1 MMNGEQAYEKADGR
15 NKKGPHDNNAEV
27 VSVSNNKAQ
36 SHDWKQKKQYWM
48 RNNTDGKS
56 SG

>member
-1 MMNGEQAYEKADGR
+1 MMDGEQAYEKADGR
-15 NKKGPHDNNAEV
+15 NKNGPHDNNAEV

-36 SHDWKQKKQYWM
+36 AHDWKQEKQYWM
-48 RNNTDGKS
+48 RNNADGKS